1 MSLLDANLSFS
12 LHIDLFYQFDA
23 DAIVGDIDVVS
34 YTLMN
39 APKLRLNLSL
49 SLSLTH
55 THTHTHTFISMV
67 MKGGIAI
74 KSSIWDLLQ
83 VTPGLTVLF

>member
-1 MSLLDANLSFS
+1 MLLWGNWYGL
-12 LHIDLFYQFDA
+12 
-23 DAIVGDIDVVS
+23 GDVDVVS

-55 THTHTHTFISMV
+55 THTHAHTFISMV